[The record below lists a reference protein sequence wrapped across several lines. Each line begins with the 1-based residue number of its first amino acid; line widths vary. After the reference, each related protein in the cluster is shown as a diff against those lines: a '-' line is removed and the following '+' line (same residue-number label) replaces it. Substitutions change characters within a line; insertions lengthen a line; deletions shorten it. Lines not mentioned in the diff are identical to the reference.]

1 MYAQEL
7 ALLSLVRRGEA
18 HKKVDRLGKTIYK
31 LECEPLGADTEGG
44 ATNQDTT
51 NGNTDAMSRDPR
63 YQKLL
68 NSKRW
73 QEVKAIVWR
82 RAEGLCE
89 RCKAEGRLTPGVDCH
104 HIVPVEGAKTI
115 EGPDGMEARCYNP
128 NNCQLLCVPCHIK
141 VHQEMRSHTKAEV
154 KANRQRAFERWIEH
168 LGGKSPTD

>member
-1 MYAQEL
+1 
-7 ALLSLVRRGEA
+7 
-18 HKKVDRLGKTIYK
+18 
-31 LECEPLGADTEGG
+31 
-44 ATNQDTT
+44 
-51 NGNTDAMSRDPR
+51 MSRDPR

-73 QEVKAIVWR
+73 QEVKVIVWR

-104 HIVPVEGAKTI
+104 HIVPVERAKTP
-115 EGPDGMEARCYNP
+115 EEMERLCYDA
-128 NNCQLLCVPCHIK
+128 NNCQLLCVPCHIA
-141 VHQEMRSHTKAEV
+141 VHKQMNSHKKEQV

>member
-1 MYAQEL
+1 
-7 ALLSLVRRGEA
+7 
-18 HKKVDRLGKTIYK
+18 
-31 LECEPLGADTEGG
+31 
-44 ATNQDTT
+44 
-51 NGNTDAMSRDPR
+51 MSRDPR

-73 QEVKAIVWR
+73 QEVKVIVWR

-104 HIVPVEGAKTI
+104 HILPVEGAKTLD
-115 EGPDGMEARCYNP
+115 GPDGMEARCYNP

-141 VHQEMRSHTKAEV
+141 VHQEARSHTKAEV

-168 LGGKSPTD
+168 LGGKTPTD